1 MFTLSAM
8 VQDNFLIVADS
19 GTDALFQV
27 DLLKGTAW
35 KIPVSRQKAPTALD
49 YDPVELKIYW
59 TDVRDKV
66 IKRSN
71 LDGTNEQ
78 VIKSLHRR
86 KYLNGT
92 R

>member
-1 MFTLSAM
+1 MFTVSAM
-8 VQDNFLIVADS
+8 VEDNFVLVADS
-19 GTDALFQV
+19 GKDALFQV
-27 DLLKGTAW
+27 DLLAGAAW
-35 KIPVSRQKAPTALD
+35 KIPLPRQKAPTALG
-49 YDPVELKIYW
+49 YDPVESKIYW

-71 LDGTNEQ
+71 LDGTYEQ

-86 KYLNGT
+86 EYLNGI